1 MRANVALI
9 AGAAACLAIGIAAS
23 ALPGAARAAKVFRW
37 VDGKGVTQYGDH
49 VPDSVDPATTPI
61 SRVPVPAEPMPI
73 ARLKLEPAGSDVHAW
88 AENNLAGPIEVR
100 LYQPEDRARVA
111 PVRSDP
117 PLPAR
122 AVVPGERRMLLATL
136 VGDHNALL
144 KLDVV
149 PGDPNA
155 RPRDFEYGYP
165 LRSDAVRVEQGYGG
179 VYSHQDA
186 QNRYAVDFAAAIGTQ
201 VLAARAG
208 TVMQVEADFDRGG
221 LNAEKYA
228 GRANFVRI
236 VHDDGT
242 MALYAHLDLD
252 GVLVR
257 IGQRVR
263 KGQAIGLSGNTG
275 YTTGPHLHFA
285 VQVNRGMKLE
295 SIPFRM
301 FGPGGI
307 LRFTEPTRMPATTTP
322 ASPSTSPSP

>member
-1 MRANVALI
+1 MLVNRTFANAAL
-9 AGAAACLAIGIAAS
+9 AACLAMF
-23 ALPGAARAAKVFRW
+23 ALSGAAQAAKVFRW
-37 VDGKGVTQYGDH
+37 VDRKGVAHYGDH
-49 VPDSVDPATTPI
+49 VPETVDPEATPV
-61 SRVPVPAEPMPI
+61 SRIPVPAEPAPV
-73 ARLKLEPAGSDVHAW
+73 ARLKLEPAGGNVRAW

-100 LYQPEDRARVA
+100 LYQPADRARIS
-111 PVRSDP
+111 PVRADP
-117 PLPAR
+117 PLPAS
-122 AVVPGERRMLLATL
+122 AVVPSQQRTLLATL
-136 VGDHNALL
+136 VGDRNALL
-144 KLDVV
+144 KMDVV

-165 LRSDAVRVEQGYGG
+165 LQNDDVRVEQGYGG
-179 VYSHQDA
+179 GYSHSDA
-186 QNRYAVDFAAAIGTQ
+186 QNRYAVDFAADIGTQ

-257 IGQRVR
+257 VGQRVR
-263 KGQAIGLSGNTG
+263 KGQIIGLSGNTG
-275 YTTGPHLHFA
+275 YTSGPHLHFA
-285 VQVNRGMKLE
+285 VQANRGMKLE

-301 FGPGGI
+301 FGPDGI
-307 LRFTEPTRMPATTTP
+307 LRFTEPARAP
-322 ASPSTSPSP
+322 